1 MTTVGIH
8 QPEYLPWLGF
18 FKKIMNLDIFLMNG
32 YGIYVWS
39 SFLFT
44 FLVCLFLFLKTKKTL
59 KKLEKDFIKEAQN
72 LSDEQLE
79 DLKRQKVAKEILIS
93 HSRN

>member
-1 MTTVGIH
+1 
-8 QPEYLPWLGF
+8 
-18 FKKIMNLDIFLMNG
+18 MNG
-32 YGIYVWS
+32 YGVYVWS

-59 KKLEKDFIKEAQN
+59 KKLEKDFIKEAQS

>member
-1 MTTVGIH
+1 
-8 QPEYLPWLGF
+8 
-18 FKKIMNLDIFLMNG
+18 MNG

-44 FLVCLFLFLKTKKTL
+44 FLICLFLFLKTEKTL
-59 KKLEKDFIKEAQN
+59 RKLEKDFIKEAQT

-79 DLKRQKVAKEILIS
+79 DLKKQKVAKEILIS
-93 HSRN
+93 HSRT

>member
-1 MTTVGIH
+1 
-8 QPEYLPWLGF
+8 
-18 FKKIMNLDIFLMNG
+18 MNFDIFSMNG

-44 FLVCLFLFLKTKKTL
+44 FLTCLFLFLKTKKTL
-59 KKLEKDFIKEAQN
+59 RKLEKDFIKEAQT

-79 DLKRQKVAKEILIS
+79 GLKKQKVAKEILIS
-93 HSRN
+93 HSRT

>member
-1 MTTVGIH
+1 
-8 QPEYLPWLGF
+8 
-18 FKKIMNLDIFLMNG
+18 MNG
-32 YGIYVWS
+32 YGIYVWA

-59 KKLEKDFIKEAQN
+59 RKLEKDFVEEAHN
-72 LSDEQLE
+72 LSDEQLQ

-93 HSRN
+93 HSRT

>member
-1 MTTVGIH
+1 
-8 QPEYLPWLGF
+8 
-18 FKKIMNLDIFLMNG
+18 MNLDIFLMNG
-32 YGIYVWS
+32 YGIYVWP

-59 KKLEKDFIKEAQN
+59 KKLEKNFIKETQS

>member
-1 MTTVGIH
+1 
-8 QPEYLPWLGF
+8 
-18 FKKIMNLDIFLMNG
+18 MNFDIFSMNG

-44 FLVCLFLFLKTKKTL
+44 FLTCLFLFLKTKKTL
-59 KKLEKDFIKEAQN
+59 KKLEKDFIKETQT

-79 DLKRQKVAKEILIS
+79 DLKKQKVAKEILIS
-93 HSRN
+93 HSRT

>member
-1 MTTVGIH
+1 
-8 QPEYLPWLGF
+8 
-18 FKKIMNLDIFLMNG
+18 MNG

-44 FLVCLFLFLKTKKTL
+44 FLVCLFLFLRTKKTL

>member
-1 MTTVGIH
+1 
-8 QPEYLPWLGF
+8 
-18 FKKIMNLDIFLMNG
+18 MNLDIFLMNG

-79 DLKRQKVAKEILIS
+79 DLKRQKVAKEILIL

>member
-1 MTTVGIH
+1 
-8 QPEYLPWLGF
+8 
-18 FKKIMNLDIFLMNG
+18 MNFDIFSMNG

-44 FLVCLFLFLKTKKTL
+44 FLTCLFLFLKTKKTL
-59 KKLEKDFIKEAQN
+59 RKLEKDFVKEAQT

-79 DLKRQKVAKEILIS
+79 DLKKQKVAKEILIS
-93 HSRN
+93 HSRI

>member
-1 MTTVGIH
+1 
-8 QPEYLPWLGF
+8 
-18 FKKIMNLDIFLMNG
+18 MNG

-59 KKLEKDFIKEAQN
+59 KKLEKDFIKETQA

-79 DLKRQKVAKEILIS
+79 DLKKQKVAKEILIS
-93 HSRN
+93 HSRT